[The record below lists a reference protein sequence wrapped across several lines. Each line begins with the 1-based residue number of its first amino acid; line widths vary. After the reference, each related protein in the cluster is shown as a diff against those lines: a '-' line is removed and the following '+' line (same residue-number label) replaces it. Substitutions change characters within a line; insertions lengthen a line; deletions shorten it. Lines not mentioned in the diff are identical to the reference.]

1 MIRFVSIDAH
11 SVDDPFKN
19 FTLRCGKGMVN
30 GMGRIPGMDAKPS
43 GATVLGLR
51 VTFDRR
57 VSHSMQS
64 PAVAEVRGQS
74 RNAFA
79 A

>member
-1 MIRFVSIDAH
+1 
-11 SVDDPFKN
+11 
-19 FTLRCGKGMVN
+19 MVN
-30 GMGRIPGMDAKPS
+30 VMGRILVMDGKPF

-51 VTFDRR
+51 VTFDLR

-64 PAVAEVRGQS
+64 PAVAAVRGQS